1 MIHIVM
7 GISGSGKTTAAKYLA
22 RKLNAE
28 VINTDTLHGL
38 LFPNGERTETG
49 DFTPEQLAEIYR
61 SLRPLA
67 YYLSKIAPDRHIVFE
82 GNFRFKAQREFITE
96 MMESEKLPYKVLFVE
111 LGDEGIAEQRITNR
125 HLTEDIL
132 KVKFKFIENL
142 TKYKNSHTDI
152 GLRMMKADDG
162 RLFAL
167 DLFYLG
173 LLQRSIST
181 IKGFLTE
188 IETDNYLCAAPLV
201 RIHLDTFLQTYAA
214 FVVDN
219 PHDYATEKLKGGGT
233 NKIKGSD
240 GKLLQ
245 DSHIIELMDNDSR
258 IESKWVKNLYFE
270 TSKFI
275 HASDK
280 HIFSTVTKG
289 EENGEISFMI
299 SEKLNIPDESIVE
312 GLSAMVK
319 ITKSVIRLWEGWI
332 LTKDTS
338 RKSRNIKKTNNEE
351 R

>member
-1 MIHIVM
+1 
-7 GISGSGKTTAAKYLA
+7 
-22 RKLNAE
+22 
-28 VINTDTLHGL
+28 
-38 LFPNGERTETG
+38 
-49 DFTPEQLAEIYR
+49 
-61 SLRPLA
+61 
-67 YYLSKIAPDRHIVFE
+67 LS
-82 GNFRFKAQREFITE
+82 
-96 MMESEKLPYKVLFVE
+96 
-111 LGDEGIAEQRITNR
+111 
-125 HLTEDIL
+125 EDIL